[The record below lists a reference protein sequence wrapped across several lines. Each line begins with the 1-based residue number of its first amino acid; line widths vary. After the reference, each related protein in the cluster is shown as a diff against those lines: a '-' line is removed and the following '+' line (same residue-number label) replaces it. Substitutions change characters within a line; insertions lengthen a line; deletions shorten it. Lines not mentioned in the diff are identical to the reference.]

1 MLGVRSGK
9 TGKAPRTEMA
19 RHVFEQRLAD
29 GWPPALWHDV
39 TVVVAV
45 SGGADSV
52 ALLRGLAAMRLAG
65 PGRLIAAHFNHLLRA
80 DRADADERFVVE
92 LSGSLG
98 VPCEVGRAPVE
109 QLASAAGDGLEA
121 AARDARYAFLQA
133 AAERLGARYVVT
145 AHTADDQAET
155 VLHRVLRGTALAGLA
170 GMPRARPLG
179 PAATLLRP
187 MLALR
192 RADVTAYLA
201 ELGQPYCNDAT
212 NADPAYTRNRLR
224 RDLLPQL
231 AEQYNPQVIE
241 TLCRLGQ
248 LAAEAQAAISAQVE
262 GLLPRCV
269 HSPSPGR
276 LAVDCRIVSDQPR
289 YLVRELLV
297 AAWRGQGWGEQAMG
311 FEQWEQLA
319 ELVLAGSHPGGG
331 DPPAI
336 MLPGAI
342 RAARKGFDLSLEKTP
357 FST

>member
-1 MLGVRSGK
+1 
-9 TGKAPRTEMA
+9 MA
-19 RHVFEQRLAD
+19 RHFFEQRLAD
-29 GWPPALWHDV
+29 SWPPAHWHDL

-52 ALLRGLAAMRLAG
+52 ALLRGLAAVRLAG
-65 PGRLIAAHFNHLLRA
+65 RGRLIAAHFNHLLRA
-80 DRADADERFVVE
+80 GRAEADERFVVE

-98 VPCEVGRAPVE
+98 LPCEVGHAPVAE
-109 QLASAAGDGLEA
+109 MAGAAGDGLEA
-121 AARDARYAFLQA
+121 AARNARYEFLQA

-155 VLHRVLRGTALAGLA
+155 VLHRVLRGTALAGLS

-241 TLCRLGQ
+241 SLCRLGQ
-248 LAAEAQAAISAQVE
+248 LAGQAQTAISAEVE

-269 HSPSPGR
+269 RSPSQGR
-276 LAVDCRIVSDQPR
+276 LLVDCRILSGQAR

-319 ELVLAGSHPGGG
+319 ELVLTCSRPGVD
-331 DPPAI
+331 DPSAI

-357 FST
+357 DST